1 MSWKII
7 LKEEGKT
14 FNISAKRNYK
24 EFLSMEEPQDDS
36 LTLSLA
42 MYYVE
47 QMLNQV
53 SDDDKHDEAQEA
65 LELVE
70 EIQKA
75 IDTLED
81 VGKQLQ
87 EILPGLK
94 ILEVKAAGAITSTV
108 SPGTATTEGLVSKPK
123 YSVEEEEEIEPKME
137 HWKCD

>member
-1 MSWKII
+1 MSWKKI

-87 EILPGLK
+87 EILPGL
-94 ILEVKAAGAITSTV
+94 I
-108 SPGTATTEGLVSKPK
+108 
-123 YSVEEEEEIEPKME
+123 
-137 HWKCD
+137 

>member
-87 EILPGLK
+87 EILPGL
-94 ILEVKAAGAITSTV
+94 I
-108 SPGTATTEGLVSKPK
+108 
-123 YSVEEEEEIEPKME
+123 
-137 HWKCD
+137 